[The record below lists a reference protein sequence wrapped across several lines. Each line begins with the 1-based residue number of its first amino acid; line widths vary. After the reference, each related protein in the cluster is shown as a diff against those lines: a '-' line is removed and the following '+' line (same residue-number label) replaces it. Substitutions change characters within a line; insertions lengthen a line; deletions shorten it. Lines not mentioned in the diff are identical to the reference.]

1 MSPGMQRRRSF
12 WVEAAILFAV
22 SVVLAAISN
31 ALAGPERKLR
41 WIGSYDEAAAQR
53 ASASTPSTPS
63 TPSTA
68 AASGTGAPTPA
79 LPPSSGTDASFPPHP
94 DKAWIEISG
103 DDAQRL
109 FQQKSVPFLDA
120 RRTSVYRQ
128 GHIAGARPF
137 SVWEADIDDKVKTFF
152 AEGRDQA
159 APVVVYCSGGDCEDS
174 HNLAERLYKVG
185 FDNVLVY
192 KDGFPDWEK
201 RNLPIT
207 KGNEP

>member
-12 WVEAAILFAV
+12 WVEAAIL
-22 SVVLAAISN
+22 VVLSVLLAALSN

-41 WIGSYDEAAAQR
+41 WIGSYDEAGAPR
-53 ASASTPSTPS
+53 ASAPTPSAG
-63 TPSTA
+63 A
-68 AASGTGAPTPA
+68 AAGAPTPA
-79 LPPSSGTDASFPPHP
+79 LPPASGTEASFPPHP

-109 FQQKSVPFLDA
+109 FQQKSVLFLDA

-137 SVWEADIDDKVKTFF
+137 SVWEADVDEKVKGFF

-174 HNLAERLYKVG
+174 HNLAEKLYKVG

-201 RNLPIT
+201 RNLPTT
-207 KGNEP
+207 KGDEP